1 MSCARRHTSS
11 CAVPGSGLV
20 ATFVAHRSETLS
32 VKERAVSSLSPFG
45 PVPLTPTAFLDRA
58 RVVHGDRLA
67 LVDGQT
73 RRSYDELADRCERL
87 AGALAGLGVGPGDRV
102 SVLAPNTGVAL
113 EAHFGVPWAGA
124 VLNALNTRLSA
135 AELAYIVGHAG
146 SKVLVVDTD
155 LAPLGQAVADQVDG
169 PLRVVVSGGEDD
181 EYEALLVAAAPSRVP
196 VDDELALLS
205 LNYTSGT
212 TGRPKGVM
220 YSHRGAYLQALA
232 MVAQTGLGAASAYLW
247 TLPMFH
253 CNGWCFPWAVT
264 AAGAAHVALRKVDPE
279 RIWQAIREEGVTHLC
294 AAPTVLTGL
303 SAGPWADAGPAERP
317 VRVATGGAPP
327 SPALLARM
335 AELNL
340 DVTHLYGLTE
350 TYGPAAICDWRP
362 EWNGLDVQE
371 QARLKAR
378 QGVAN
383 LVSQPLRVL
392 GEDGRD
398 VPADGTAAG
407 EVLLRGNNVM
417 LGYYRD
423 DQATAEANHEGW
435 FRTGDVAVLH
445 PDGYIELRDRAKD
458 VIISGGENI
467 ASIEVEQALDSHPAV
482 LESAVVAAP
491 DEKWGE
497 TVAAFVVLRP
507 GQSVTERELIEH
519 VKGRIARFKAPRQV
533 HFGEL
538 PKTGTG
544 KVQKFALRERLKQ
557 PGETEP
563 AGEPADPVS
572 S

>member
-1 MSCARRHTSS
+1 MTR
-11 CAVPGSGLV
+11 
-20 ATFVAHRSETLS
+20 
-32 VKERAVSSLSPFG
+32 FG
-45 PVPLTPTAFLDRA
+45 PVPLTPTSFLERA
-58 RVVHGDRLA
+58 RVVHRDQVA
-67 LVDGQT
+67 LVDGDV
-73 RRSYDELADRCERL
+73 RRSYAELADRCERL
-87 AGALAGLGVGPGDRV
+87 AGALAGLGVAPGDRV
-102 SVLAPNTGVAL
+102 SLLAPNTGVAL
-113 EAHFGVPWAGA
+113 EAHFGAPWAGA

-135 AELAYIVGHAG
+135 PELAWIVGHAG

-155 LAPLGQAVADQVDG
+155 LAELGRAVAEQVDG
-169 PLRVVVSGGEDD
+169 DVRVVVSGGSQD
-181 EYEALLVAAAPSRVP
+181 EYESLVAAADPLRVE
-196 VDDELALLS
+196 VEDELSLLS

-212 TGRPKGVM
+212 TGKPKGVM

-232 MVAQTGLGAASAYLW
+232 MTAQNGLDVRSSYLW

-264 AAGAAHVALRKVDPE
+264 AAGATHVALRKVEPE
-279 RIWQAIREEGVTHLC
+279 RIWRAIRAEGVTNLC
-294 AAPTVLTGL
+294 AAPTVLAGL
-303 SAGPWADAGPAERP
+303 ASGPEADEGPAERP

-335 AELNL
+335 AELNF

-350 TYGPAAICDWRP
+350 TYGPAAICEWKP
-362 EWNGLDVQE
+362 EWDGLDRAE

-383 LVSQPLRVL
+383 LVSLPLRVIDEHL
-392 GEDGRD
+392 AD
-398 VPADGTAAG
+398 VPADGESVG
-407 EVLLRGNNVM
+407 EVVLRGNNVM

-423 DQATAEANHEGW
+423 EQATADADADGW
-435 FRTGDVAVLH
+435 FRTGDVAVVH
-445 PDGYIELRDRAKD
+445 PDGYIELRDRSKD

-467 ASIEVEQALDSHPAV
+467 ASIEVEQVLDSHPAV

-491 DEKWGE
+491 DPKWGE

-507 GQSVTERELIEH
+507 GATATEQDLIEH

-544 KVQKFALRERLKQ
+544 KIQKFVLRERLQ
-557 PGETEP
+557 G
-563 AGEPADPVS
+563 
-572 S
+572 

>member
-1 MSCARRHTSS
+1 MTR
-11 CAVPGSGLV
+11 
-20 ATFVAHRSETLS
+20 
-32 VKERAVSSLSPFG
+32 FG

-58 RVVHGDRLA
+58 RVVHRDQVA
-67 LVDGQT
+67 LVDGDV
-73 RRSYDELADRCERL
+73 RRTYAELADRCELL
-87 AGALAGLGVGPGDRV
+87 AGALAGLGVAPGDRV
-102 SVLAPNTGVAL
+102 SLLAPNTGVAL

-135 AELAYIVGHAG
+135 AELAWIVGHAG
-146 SKVLVVDTD
+146 ARVLVVDTD
-155 LAPLGQAVADQVDG
+155 LAELGRAVAEQADG
-169 PLRVVVSGGEDD
+169 DVRVVLSGGSTD
-181 EYEALLVAAAPSRVP
+181 ELETLLAGASPLHVD
-196 VDDELALLS
+196 VDDELSLLS

-212 TGRPKGVM
+212 TGTPKGVM

-232 MVAQTGLGAASAYLW
+232 MAAQTALDVRSSYLW

-264 AAGAAHVALRKVDPE
+264 AAGATHVALRKVEPP
-279 RIWQAIREEGVTHLC
+279 RIWQAIRDEGVTHLC
-294 AAPTVLTGL
+294 AAPTVLAGL
-303 SAGPWADAGPAERP
+303 ASAPAADEGPVGRR

-335 AELNL
+335 AELDL

-350 TYGPAAICDWRP
+350 TYGPAAICDWKP
-362 EWNGLDVQE
+362 QWDDLDSAE
-371 QARLKAR
+371 QARLKSR

-383 LVSQPLRVL
+383 LVSLPLHVLDKDRV
-392 GEDGRD
+392 D
-398 VPADGTAAG
+398 VPADGKSVG
-407 EVLLRGNNVM
+407 EVVLRGNNVM

-423 DQATAEANHEGW
+423 EQATSDADADGW
-435 FRTGDVAVLH
+435 FRTGDMAVVH
-445 PDGYIELRDRAKD
+445 PDGYVELKDRSKD

-467 ASIEVEQALDSHPAV
+467 ASIEVEQALDAHPAV

-507 GQSVTERELIEH
+507 GATATEQELIDH

-544 KVQKFALRERLKQ
+544 KIQKFVLRKRLQ
-557 PGETEP
+557 
-563 AGEPADPVS
+563 A
-572 S
+572 

>member
-1 MSCARRHTSS
+1 
-11 CAVPGSGLV
+11 V
-20 ATFVAHRSETLS
+20 
-32 VKERAVSSLSPFG
+32 SPFG
-45 PVPLTPTAFLDRA
+45 PVALTPTAFLDRA
-58 RVVHGDRLA
+58 RRVGGDRTA
-67 LVDGQT
+67 LVDGQV
-73 RRSYDELADRCERL
+73 RRTYAELADRCERL
-87 AGALAGLGVGPGDRV
+87 AGALAGLGVAPGDRV

-146 SKVLVVDTD
+146 SRVLVVDAD
-155 LAPLGQAVADQVDG
+155 LADLARDVVGRLGSGVRLV
-169 PLRVVVSGGEDD
+169 LSGGDDD
-181 EYEALLVAAAPSRVP
+181 EYESLLGHADPLRVP
-196 VDDELALLS
+196 VTDELSLLS

-212 TGRPKGVM
+212 TGKPKGVM

-232 MVAQTGLGAASAYLW
+232 MAAQTGLSARSVYLW

-264 AAGAAHVALRKVDPE
+264 AAGATHVALRKVDPE
-279 RIWQAIREEGVTHLC
+279 RIWRSIREEGVTSMC
-294 AAPTVLTGL
+294 AAPTVLTSL
-303 SAGPWADAGPAERP
+303 AGSPAAQDGPAERP
-317 VRVATGGAPP
+317 VSAAVGGAPP
-327 SPALLARM
+327 SPALLERL
-335 AELNL
+335 AELNF

-350 TYGPAAICDWRP
+350 TYGPAALCDWRP
-362 EWNGLDVQE
+362 EWDDLDAGGR
-371 QARLKAR
+371 ARRKAR

-383 LVSQPLRVL
+383 LVSEPLRVL
-392 GEDGRD
+392 GEDGHD
-398 VPADGTAAG
+398 VPADGTTVG

-423 DQATAEANHEGW
+423 DEATAAADHEGW

-445 PDGYIELRDRAKD
+445 PDGYLELRDRSKD

-497 TVAAFVVLRP
+497 VVAAFVVLRP
-507 GQSVTERELIEH
+507 GQSVTEAELVEH
-519 VKGRIARFKAPRQV
+519 VKGRIARFKAPRQI

-544 KVQKFALRERLKQ
+544 KIQKFVLRDQLR
-557 PGETEP
+557 GATD
-563 AGEPADPVS
+563 AG
-572 S
+572 

>member
-1 MSCARRHTSS
+1 MTR
-11 CAVPGSGLV
+11 
-20 ATFVAHRSETLS
+20 
-32 VKERAVSSLSPFG
+32 FG

-58 RVVHGDRLA
+58 RAVHGDRLA
-67 LVDGQT
+67 LVDGDV
-73 RRSYDELADRCERL
+73 RRTYGELAGRCERL
-87 AGALAGLGVGPGDRV
+87 AGALAGLGVAPGDRV

-135 AELAYIVGHAG
+135 AELAYVVGHAG

-155 LAPLGQAVADQVDG
+155 LAELGRAVAEESGDVR
-169 PLRVVVSGGEDD
+169 LVVSGGPDD
-181 EYEALLVAAAPSRVP
+181 EYEQLVASADPLRVELE
-196 VDDELALLS
+196 DENGLLS

-232 MVAQTGLGAASAYLW
+232 MTAQTGLDVRSVYLW

-264 AAGAAHVALRKVDPE
+264 AAGATHVALRKVEPE
-279 RIWQAIREEGVTHLC
+279 RIWGAIRDEGVTALC
-294 AAPTVLTGL
+294 AAPTVLTSL
-303 SAGPWADAGPAERP
+303 ATAPQADEGPAERP

-327 SPALLARM
+327 SPALLSRM
-335 AELNL
+335 AELHF

-350 TYGPAAICDWRP
+350 TYGPAALCDWKP
-362 EWNGLDVQE
+362 EWDELDADAR
-371 QARLKAR
+371 ARLKSR

-383 LVSQPLRVL
+383 LVGLPLRVL
-392 GEDGRD
+392 DKEGADI
-398 VPADGTAAG
+398 PADGESVG
-407 EVLLRGNNVM
+407 EVVLRGNNVM

-423 DQATAEANHEGW
+423 EEATAQADADGW
-435 FRTGDVAVLH
+435 FRTGDVAVMH
-445 PDGYIELRDRAKD
+445 PDGYVELKDRSKD

-467 ASIEVEQALDSHPAV
+467 ASIEVEQALDSHPDV
-482 LESAVVAAP
+482 VESAVVAAP
-491 DEKWGE
+491 DPKWGE

-507 GQSVTERELIEH
+507 GAQISEQELVEH
-519 VKGRIARFKAPRQV
+519 VRGRIARFKAPRQI

-544 KVQKFALRERLKQ
+544 KIQKFVLRERLR
-557 PGETEP
+557 GGT
-563 AGEPADPVS
+563 G
-572 S
+572 

>member
-1 MSCARRHTSS
+1 VTR
-11 CAVPGSGLV
+11 
-20 ATFVAHRSETLS
+20 
-32 VKERAVSSLSPFG
+32 FG
-45 PVPLTPTAFLDRA
+45 PVPLTPAAFLSRA
-58 RVVHGDRLA
+58 EVVHGDRTA
-67 LVDGQT
+67 LVDGHV
-73 RRSYDELADRCERL
+73 RRSYAELAERCERL
-87 AGALAGLGVGPGDRV
+87 AGALARAGVGPGDRV

-135 AELAYIVGHAG
+135 PELAYIVGHAG
-146 SKVLVVDTD
+146 SKVLVVDED
-155 LAPLGQAVADQVDG
+155 LAELGRSTCEQVDG
-169 PLRVVVSGGEDD
+169 NVRLVVSGGPDD
-181 EYEALLVAAAPSRVP
+181 EYEQLLQDAEPLRVE
-196 VDDELALLS
+196 VEDELSLLS

-232 MVAQTGLGAASAYLW
+232 MAAQTSLDARSAYLW

-279 RIWQAIREEGVTHLC
+279 RIWQAVRAEGVTHLS

-303 SAGPWADAGPAERP
+303 ASGPWADQGPAERP
-317 VRVATGGAPP
+317 VRVTTGGAPP
-327 SPALLARM
+327 SPALLSRM
-335 AELNL
+335 SELNL

-350 TYGPAAICDWRP
+350 TYGPAALCEWKP
-362 EWNGLDVQE
+362 EWDALDSGE

-383 LVSQPLRVL
+383 LVSLPLRVIDER
-392 GEDGRD
+392 GND
-398 VPADGTAAG
+398 VPADGEGVG
-407 EVLLRGNNVM
+407 EVVLRGNNVM

-423 DQATAEANHEGW
+423 EEATAEADAGGW
-435 FRTGDVAVLH
+435 FRTGDVAVMH
-445 PDGYIELRDRAKD
+445 PDGYVELKDRSKD

-491 DEKWGE
+491 DPKWGE

-507 GQSVTERELIEH
+507 DAAVTEQELIEH
-519 VKGRIARFKAPRQV
+519 VKSRIARFKAPRQV

-544 KVQKFALRERLKQ
+544 KIQKFVLRERLQ
-557 PGETEP
+557 
-563 AGEPADPVS
+563 D
-572 S
+572 

>member
-1 MSCARRHTSS
+1 MSR
-11 CAVPGSGLV
+11 
-20 ATFVAHRSETLS
+20 
-32 VKERAVSSLSPFG
+32 FG

-58 RVVHGDRLA
+58 RVVHGEQTA
-67 LVDGQT
+67 LVDGDV
-73 RRSYDELADRCERL
+73 RRSYAELGDRCERL
-87 AGALAGLGVGPGDRV
+87 AGALAGLGVSAGDRV
-102 SVLAPNTGVAL
+102 SLLAPNTGVAL

-135 AELAYIVGHAG
+135 AELAWIVGHAG
-146 SKVLVVDTD
+146 ARVLLVDTD
-155 LAPLGQAVADQVDG
+155 LAALGREVVAQVDG
-169 PLRVVVSGGEDD
+169 EVRLVVSGG
-181 EYEALLVAAAPSRVP
+181 P
-196 VDDELALLS
+196 DDELEGLLSDAEPLHVDVEDELSLLS

-212 TGRPKGVM
+212 TGTPKGVM

-232 MVAQTGLGAASAYLW
+232 MAAQTGLDVRSSYLW

-264 AAGAAHVALRKVDPE
+264 AAGATHVALRKVEPA
-279 RIWQAIREEGVTHLC
+279 RIWRAVRDEGVTHLC
-294 AAPTVLTGL
+294 AAPTVLTSL
-303 SAGPWADAGPAERP
+303 AGAPEADEGPVGRP

-335 AELNL
+335 AALDL

-350 TYGPAAICDWRP
+350 TYGPAAICDWKP
-362 EWNGLDVQE
+362 QWDDLDAAE
-371 QARLKAR
+371 QARLKSR

-383 LVSQPLRVL
+383 LVSLPLRVL
-392 GEDGRD
+392 AKDADGELAD
-398 VPADGTAAG
+398 VPADGESVG
-407 EVLLRGNNVM
+407 EVVLRGNNVM

-423 DQATAEANHEGW
+423 EQATAAADADGW
-435 FRTGDVAVLH
+435 FRTGDMAVVH
-445 PDGYIELRDRAKD
+445 PDGYVELKDRSKD

-491 DEKWGE
+491 DPKWGE

-507 GQSVTERELIEH
+507 GATATEQELVEH

-544 KVQKFALRERLKQ
+544 KIQKFVLRERLQ
-557 PGETEP
+557 TPP
-563 AGEPADPVS
+563 AG
-572 S
+572 